1 MRTYTLI
8 RSDRKTLSLE
18 ITAQAE
24 LLVRAP
30 RQMPRGEIERFI
42 SQKES
47 WIEIHIKKRKL
58 RTPDG
63 ALTNERISEL
73 KAIAKKVLPA
83 KTAYFADIMGIQ
95 PVSVK
100 ITSAQKRL
108 GSCSGKNGICFSYRL
123 MLCPEAAIDYVVVH
137 ELAHIKHKNHG
148 KRFYSLIESF
158 MPDYK
163 ERNALLK

>member
-1 MRTYTLI
+1 
-8 RSDRKTLSLE
+8 
-18 ITAQAE
+18 
-24 LLVRAP
+24 
-30 RQMPRGEIERFI
+30 MPRGEIERFI

-47 WIEIHIKKRKL
+47 WIENHIKKRRL
-58 RTPDG
+58 RTPAG

-73 KAIAKKVLPA
+73 KAMAKEVLPA
-83 KTAYFADIMGIQ
+83 KTAYFANIMGLH

-123 MLCPEAAIDYVVVH
+123 MLCPEAAVDYVVVH

-148 KRFYSLIESF
+148 KRFYSLIESI

-163 ERNALLK
+163 QRNALLK